1 MILEKKDAHLCL
13 SSISCCLYVFNFLD
27 SNHLCQRIPRG
38 VLEVVYGL
46 NIALPQ
52 EGEDP
57 TRAPYADELLSAYG
71 CKFLLLCVK
80 PNCVPF
86 TSEQEMENQTD

>member
-1 MILEKKDAHLCL
+1 MHSCVRAVYHVA
-13 SSISCCLYVFNFLD
+13 STYSIFLD

-46 NIALPQ
+46 NIAPPQ

-71 CKFLLLCVK
+71 CKFLLLSVK
-80 PNCVPF
+80 TRFCSLHFRARNGTP
-86 TSEQEMENQTD
+86 D

>member
-1 MILEKKDAHLCL
+1 MHSCVRAVYHVA
-13 SSISCCLYVFNFLD
+13 STYSIFLD

-46 NIALPQ
+46 NIAPPQ

-71 CKFLLLCVK
+71 CKFLLLSVK
-80 PNCVPF
+80 PDFVLF
-86 TSEQEMENQTD
+86 TSEQEMEHQTD